1 MIWIGLKTHTVQYK
15 ERGCLSHEYEVVKD
29 LDNATGDKS
38 CSLPPNK
45 EQYFSSGK
53 YREKIWGTPDIQNA
67 QTPQRKAKKSFA
79 YLKKFQLDLQFHDL
93 FGLQDCS
100 ALGWLVWYTVCLGLW
115 CFWRNLAHWAWGAPG
130 GLMSRQGILLL
141 KCSPLRGERNWALSD
156 LNFIA
161 R

>member
-53 YREKIWGTPDIQNA
+53 YREKI
-67 QTPQRKAKKSFA
+67 
-79 YLKKFQLDLQFHDL
+79 
-93 FGLQDCS
+93 
-100 ALGWLVWYTVCLGLW
+100 
-115 CFWRNLAHWAWGAPG
+115 
-130 GLMSRQGILLL
+130 
-141 KCSPLRGERNWALSD
+141 
-156 LNFIA
+156 
-161 R
+161 